1 VTKSCT
7 FCDLVLGAAE
17 VSVCY
22 EDATA
27 LAFMDLQPVN
37 SGHVL
42 VVPRAHYESLVD
54 VPPPVAMHLF
64 DVALRLGG
72 VIRRVTGTEGTNII
86 VNSGAAAGQDIFHY
100 HVHVIPR
107 RVGDGFVVELPFNGS
122 EMPDRRLLDAMAAR
136 IIAAMSDP
144 MRGSAAESRRGMPAR
159 GAGPD
164 AERVAA
170 AAP

>member
-1 VTKSCT
+1 MTKSCT

-37 SGHVL
+37 PGHVL

-54 VPPPVAMHLF
+54 VPPRVATHLF
-64 DVALRLGG
+64 EVALKLGG
-72 VIRRVTGTEGTNII
+72 VVRRVTGTEGTNII

-107 RVGDGFVVELPFNGS
+107 RVGDGFSIELPFNGS
-122 EMPDRRLLDAMAAR
+122 EMPDRRLLDAMAAQ
-136 IIAAMSDP
+136 IITAMSDP
-144 MRGSAAESRRGMPAR
+144 MRGGSGDARRSPPRRASGEKRAVAPA
-159 GAGPD
+159 P
-164 AERVAA
+164 
-170 AAP
+170 